1 MATRQIA
8 ERKERSMAEL
18 FFIIIIMGVLA
29 VVFIRIFF
37 AQEQKI
43 TEAAFEA
50 LAQNFASKVQIT
62 FGQWQMDS
70 QPNVVKVVGIET
82 SGVQF
87 ISVNNNGWIDVQ
99 DSETPCHDIW
109 QLVTDGPLMF
119 MNNPVSVV
127 RVAKSESNELVCR
140 YIVVNND
147 YTYQFDYYTNN
158 GKVVY

>member
-29 VVFIRIFF
+29 VVFIRVFF

-62 FGQWQMDS
+62 YSQWQMDN
-70 QPNVVKVVGIET
+70 QPNVVKAVGIGAAEP
-82 SGVQF
+82 QF
-87 ISVNNNGWIDVQ
+87 ISVNNKGWVDVESSQ
-99 DSETPCHDIW
+99 TPCHDIW
-109 QLVTDGPLMF
+109 QLVTDAPLVF

-127 RVAKSESNELVCR
+127 RVEKSKLVGLVCR
-140 YIVVNND
+140 FIVVSNE
-147 YTYQFDYYTNN
+147 YTYQFDYYTNS
-158 GKVVY
+158 GKVKY